1 MRFSTRSVAVAGA
14 VAVAAVAVPAAL
26 SSAVSDASDRVTLRT
41 VTPAVEAPEWVSDP
55 VSVWALEIPVEAPPV
70 TAWNAPIPT
79 WSVPDLTPVQE
90 GARRPVLTNQSRST
104 PLD

>member
-1 MRFSTRSVAVAGA
+1 
-14 VAVAAVAVPAAL
+14 
-26 SSAVSDASDRVTLRT
+26 VSDASDRVTLRT
-41 VTPAVEAPEWVSDP
+41 VTPAVEAPEWASDP
-55 VSVWALEIPVEAPPV
+55 VPVWALEIPVEAPPV

-90 GARRPVLTNQSRST
+90 GTRRPVLTDQGRST

>member
-1 MRFSTRSVAVAGA
+1 MRFSTRSVAAAGA
-14 VAVAAVAVPAAL
+14 VAVAALAVPVAV

-41 VTPAVEAPEWVSDP
+41 VTPAVEAPEWASDP
-55 VSVWALEIPVEAPPV
+55 VPVWPLETPVEAPPV

-90 GARRPVLTNQSRST
+90 GTRRPVLTDQGRST

>member
-1 MRFSTRSVAVAGA
+1 MRFSTRSVAAAGA
-14 VAVAAVAVPAAL
+14 VAVAALAVPVAV

-41 VTPAVEAPEWVSDP
+41 VTPAVEAPEWASDP
-55 VSVWALEIPVEAPPV
+55 VPVWVLEIPVEAPPV

-90 GARRPVLTNQSRST
+90 GTRRPVLTDQGRST